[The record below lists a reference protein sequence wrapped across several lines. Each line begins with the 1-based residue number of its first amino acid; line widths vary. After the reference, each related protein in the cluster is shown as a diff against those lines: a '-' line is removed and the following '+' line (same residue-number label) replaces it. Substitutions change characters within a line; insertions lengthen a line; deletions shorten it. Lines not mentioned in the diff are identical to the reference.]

1 MVLKESAISDLLE
14 EFDDIPFSL
23 SVKSLSSLEDL
34 LISFSGVMF
43 QPVHV
48 GKKEDIFSVS
58 FSLLFPW
65 LVERMSITGSCE
77 RYLAETISYILS

>member
-1 MVLKESAISDLLE
+1 MNLHFLNAFSPFPGPAPSQDLRSDTQRKCYFWSFLE

-34 LISFSGVMF
+34 LISFSSVIF

-48 GKKEDIFSVS
+48 GKKEEIF
-58 FSLLFPW
+58 
-65 LVERMSITGSCE
+65 
-77 RYLAETISYILS
+77 